1 MQIAAGCIALLS
13 SASLLQPAVAF
24 VSSGRPAWDSPPPTV
39 TSFPRSSKDSTAQ
52 LRRREA
58 AAARRRGQAGTDLS
72 ALPVLESLSLFD
84 ALPTDASSAVSAASS
99 TSSLLG
105 SIANAEA
112 MDALTEA
119 STKSTSVHSDFE
131 LLEFAE
137 LWSVLAMTCI
147 VALLVAWEESI
158 EKIIHNTPKQIK
170 PVIDSMLA
178 EVGGLGFIGLFLSTI
193 VVGGPLGSIVE
204 QISER
209 FLDDGE
215 LLLETFEFL
224 HTFFFQVGI
233 LFFAISGIV
242 VGAVLKEVSELGQIS
257 ELALDAD
264 GDGEVTLDELADA
277 LNVESMIVD
286 LDGDGVIDE
295 YEIGE
300 ALRVV
305 SERDGNVL
313 VEEYSTTEAER
324 AAECLVIRQRMLE
337 ELGLPQTFKIEEY
350 FAEIFGE
357 DLEEFVELS
366 PVTWLPLIPLIA
378 ISNSVDIRNHV
389 VSASSS
395 NAFDSC
401 GYFFESPL
409 NLYSTIVLQIVGLAW
424 ALFNFWKMASIKRML
439 VPTLVK
445 GSEVGEA
452 ILLPPRYMDDHLRDQ
467 FNSSPAWVAW
477 IERRL
482 TDGGDKKYPSKNQHE
497 ELFGAVGSK
506 FPEAYRDSIR
516 FHTWLSVAQI
526 TYFTTQI
533 VLRDASALLGGVA
546 GRVDNPNAVAS
557 ELILW
562 SIFTASS
569 IFELSLAPT
578 TFLDYCFVTSV
589 EKFVK
594 KDIIDKTLM
603 EEECLIVEDLIGQS
617 INGFDT
623 IQPKDTGFEPEMQEK
638 MRRLGATASYLYNLK
653 HHQAEEELRP
663 VSLTSSYL
671 GDLGVSKR
679 EADAMDEAFED
690 AKTLSNQF

>member
-147 VALLVAWEESI
+147 VALLVAWEESV

>member
-482 TDGGDKKYPSKNQHE
+482 TDGGDKKYPSQNQHE

>member
-1 MQIAAGCIALLS
+1 MTLYSVTGHLFALCDNNS
-13 SASLLQPAVAF
+13 QK
-24 VSSGRPAWDSPPPTV
+24 T
-39 TSFPRSSKDSTAQ
+39 
-52 LRRREA
+52 
-58 AAARRRGQAGTDLS
+58 
-72 ALPVLESLSLFD
+72 
-84 ALPTDASSAVSAASS
+84 
-99 TSSLLG
+99 
-105 SIANAEA
+105 
-112 MDALTEA
+112 M
-119 STKSTSVHSDFE
+119 
-131 LLEFAE
+131 
-137 LWSVLAMTCI
+137 
-147 VALLVAWEESI
+147 
-158 EKIIHNTPKQIK
+158 
-170 PVIDSMLA
+170 
-178 EVGGLGFIGLFLSTI
+178 
-193 VVGGPLGSIVE
+193 
-204 QISER
+204 
-209 FLDDGE
+209 
-215 LLLETFEFL
+215 
-224 HTFFFQVGI
+224 
-233 LFFAISGIV
+233 
-242 VGAVLKEVSELGQIS
+242 
-257 ELALDAD
+257 
-264 GDGEVTLDELADA
+264 
-277 LNVESMIVD
+277 
-286 LDGDGVIDE
+286 
-295 YEIGE
+295 
-300 ALRVV
+300 
-305 SERDGNVL
+305 
-313 VEEYSTTEAER
+313 
-324 AAECLVIRQRMLE
+324 
-337 ELGLPQTFKIEEY
+337 PQTFKIEEY

-578 TFLDYCFVTSV
+578 TFLDYCFVT
-589 EKFVK
+589 
-594 KDIIDKTLM
+594 
-603 EEECLIVEDLIGQS
+603 
-617 INGFDT
+617 
-623 IQPKDTGFEPEMQEK
+623 
-638 MRRLGATASYLYNLK
+638 
-653 HHQAEEELRP
+653 
-663 VSLTSSYL
+663 
-671 GDLGVSKR
+671 
-679 EADAMDEAFED
+679 
-690 AKTLSNQF
+690 

>member
-1 MQIAAGCIALLS
+1 MQVAAGCITLLS

>member
-147 VALLVAWEESI
+147 VALLVAWEESV

-482 TDGGDKKYPSKNQHE
+482 TDGGDKKYPSQNQHE

>member
-147 VALLVAWEESI
+147 VALLVAWEESV

-242 VGAVLKEVSELGQIS
+242 VGAVLKEVSELEQIS